1 MLAYN
6 LHSGFILNTNIIG
19 AYYHFFYKAYHISDH
34 LILIVCWLDFANKS
48 FFKSSNYFF
57 S

>member
-6 LHSGFILNTNIIG
+6 LHSGFILNTNIVG

-48 FFKSSNYFF
+48 FFF
-57 S
+57 